1 MAIIAMRLQTHNFL
15 GDVVGYSFCPLL
27 TAEAFAEA
35 SGLPLGVVEAQLD
48 RRILPVVRLGKRRMV
63 NVEALRLRAI
73 QQASESG
80 DVEFPSLAYLNGPWN
95 RGGSNL

>member
-1 MAIIAMRLQTHNFL
+1 MSLHGLHLQCVLQTHNFL
-15 GDVVGYSFCPLL
+15 GDVVVHIFCPLL

-63 NVEALRLRAI
+63 NVEALRIQALQKAADSGLKDMLRIPDTA
-73 QQASESG
+73 ERSG
-80 DVEFPSLAYLNGPWN
+80 HP
-95 RGGSNL
+95 